1 MVAGR
6 ISMTPPV
13 EKLSISGARKAAIL
27 LTVLGE
33 DSAATVFRNLDEK
46 DLQRVADQVASL
58 GTVPVELSLQV
69 FEEYQRITE
78 AQDFIIQGGHD
89 LARRLLTKAFGETDA
104 EGIMQRLTKP
114 RELNPLESLQRAEPA
129 KLARFIEAEHPQTI
143 ALVLGQLG
151 DRQASALLMSLPAE
165 VRAEAV
171 KRLANLR
178 RFSPA
183 MAERVSVLLAQRLK
197 TVGEQ
202 GKRAYSGFQSAADIM
217 NCIDSTVAQEILVTI
232 ENEEPTLAI
241 SIRDL
246 MFTFDDFLQVAESQV
261 RELAGAIDKKVLA
274 TALKG
279 ANEQLKNHFFRTM
292 SSRAIEMLKEDI
304 EALGPVR
311 SKEVTKAQSEI
322 VAIARQLEAEG
333 KIVLKGEANDEY
345 VV

>member
-1 MVAGR
+1 
-6 ISMTPPV
+6 MTPPPG
-13 EKLSISGARKAAIL
+13 KLSISGARKAAIL

-46 DLQRVADQVASL
+46 ELQRVADEVAGL
-58 GTVPVELSLQV
+58 GTVPVEISLLV
-69 FEEYQRITE
+69 FEEYQRLTQ
-78 AQDFIIQGGHD
+78 AQDYIIQGGHD
-89 LARRLLTKAFGETDA
+89 LARRLLVKAFGEADA
-104 EGIMQRLTKP
+104 EGIMQRLTKS
-114 RELNPLESLQRAEPA
+114 RELNPLESLQRADPQ
-129 KLARFIEAEHPQTI
+129 KLARFLEAEHPQTI
-143 ALVLGQLG
+143 ALILGQLG
-151 DRQASALLMSLPAE
+151 DRQASALLMNLPNE

-178 RFSPA
+178 RFSPE
-183 MAERVSVLLAQRLK
+183 MAEKVSIVLAQRLK

-202 GKRAYSGFQSAADIM
+202 GKRAYSGFQSVADIM
-217 NCIDSTVAQEILVTI
+217 NCIDTTVAQEILADI

-246 MFTFDDFLQVAESQV
+246 MFTFEDFLQVGESQV
-261 RELAGAIDKKVLA
+261 RELTGMIDKRVLA

-279 ANEQLKNHFFRTM
+279 ANEELKNHFFRTM

-304 EALGPVR
+304 ESLGPVR
-311 SKEVTKAQSEI
+311 NKEVIKAQTEI

>member
-1 MVAGR
+1 MT
-6 ISMTPPV
+6 TPPG
-13 EKLSISGARKAAIL
+13 KLTISGARKAAIL

-33 DSAATVFRNLDEK
+33 DSAATVFRNLDEQ
-46 DLQRVADQVASL
+46 DLQRVADEVAGL

-69 FEEYQRITE
+69 FEEYQRLTQ

-89 LARRLLTKAFGETDA
+89 LARRLLVKAFGETDA
-104 EGIMQRLTKP
+104 GNIMLRLTKA
-114 RELNPLESLQRAEPA
+114 RELNPLESLQRADPQ
-129 KLARFIEAEHPQTI
+129 KLARFLEAEHPQTI
-143 ALVLGQLG
+143 ALILGQLG
-151 DRQASALLMSLPAE
+151 DRQASALLMNLPND

-178 RFSPA
+178 RFSPE
-183 MAERVSVLLAQRLK
+183 MAEKVSIVLAHRLK
-197 TVGEQ
+197 AVGEQ
-202 GKRAYSGFQSAADIM
+202 GKRTYSGFQSVADIM
-217 NCIDSTVAQEILVTI
+217 NCIDTTVAQEILADI

-246 MFTFDDFLQVAESQV
+246 MFTFEDFLQVGESQI
-261 RELAGAIDKKVLA
+261 RELSGAIDKRVLA

-279 ANEQLKNHFFRTM
+279 ANEELKNHFFRTM

-304 EALGPVR
+304 ESLGPVR
-311 SKEVTKAQSEI
+311 NKDVLKAQSDI

>member
-1 MVAGR
+1 MSYA
-6 ISMTPPV
+6 
-13 EKLSISGARKAAIL
+13 EKLKLSGARKAAIL

-33 DSAATVFRNLDEK
+33 DTAATVFRNLDEK
-46 DLQRVADQVASL
+46 DLQRVADEVAGL
-58 GTVPVELSLQV
+58 GTVPVEVSLQV
-69 FEEYQRITE
+69 FEEYQRITQ

-89 LARRLLTKAFGETDA
+89 LARRLLIKAFGDTEA
-104 EGIMQRLTKP
+104 ENIMLRLTKA
-114 RELNPLESLQRAEPA
+114 RELSPLESLQRADPA
-129 KLARFIEAEHPQTI
+129 KLARFLEEEHPQTI
-143 ALVLGQLG
+143 ALILGQLG
-151 DRQASALLMSLPAE
+151 DRQASALLMSLPNE
-165 VRAEAV
+165 IRSEAV

-178 RFSPA
+178 RFSPE
-183 MAERVSVLLAQRLK
+183 MAEKVSIVLAQRLK
-197 TVGEQ
+197 AVGEQ

-217 NCIDSTVAQEILVTI
+217 NCIDTTVAQEILVDI
-232 ENEEPTLAI
+232 ENAEPTLAI

-246 MFTFDDFLQVAESQV
+246 MFTFDDLLQVGEAQI
-261 RELAGAIDKKVLA
+261 RELTGAIDKKVLA

-279 ANEQLKNHFFRTM
+279 TNEQLKNHFFRTM

-311 SKEVTKAQSEI
+311 SKDVVKAQSDI